1 MIKLGKVL
9 LTDGS
14 YKHTLASAISLK
26 KAGYEVHVMGR
37 KTNVCR
43 FSLFVDKFL
52 VGNYFYEYKIDDL
65 INLLKHEKYDVIL
78 AVSGKSV
85 KYLSKN
91 SEVIHKYSKFIV
103 SDIDTIECAL
113 DKISS
118 SEIAAELLINTIPFA
133 YSDSIDDLYQKSL
146 QLTFPLVL
154 KSKDELKKSSVFYIN
169 DKSELKRSI
178 CQYYAKYDFLPLV
191 QQYIEG
197 DGYGYFSL
205 NIRGVPLL
213 NFAHKRIREA
223 PASGGVSSCAEYY
236 EGSDVMEMGRKLM
249 EKLKWNGLSM
259 VEFKKEK
266 STGKL
271 FLMEINPKL
280 WGSLD
285 LAIECYANFPLKYVE
300 ICQGN
305 YTQEE
310 IEKRRLRFSWIAT
323 EEILHFFTRFKS
335 IKPILSDMVSKNV
348 ITNFRVNDP
357 VATVFSIFISF
368 LLALKYLLKDNFII
382 KQFFRLKRTGFKY
395 FLIRFFTEK
404 LGIPYL
410 KYGRLSKKIYIG
422 GQPSKLGL
430 QCLYF
435 MGFTHVINLRDE
447 FSYDFNGLL
456 VVDQFP
462 IVEFDAVSKEEL
474 YRITSRIN
482 EIVLD
487 TKSKIYI
494 HCTEGVGRAPMIGV
508 SYLMSL
514 GNDLKSSYQRV
525 KNTRPFISFV
535 KLQYKSL
542 VELENFLK

>member
-1 MIKLGKVL
+1 MTKLGKVL

-43 FSLFVDKFL
+43 FSLFVDKFI
-52 VGNYFYEYKIDDL
+52 VGSYFYQYKIDDL
-65 INLLKHEKYDVIL
+65 INLLKLEKYDVIL

-85 KYLSKN
+85 KYLSEN
-91 SEVIHKYSKFIV
+91 SDVICKYSKFIV
-103 SDIDTIECAL
+103 SDIDKIECAL
-113 DKISS
+113 DKILS
-118 SEIAAELLINTIPFA
+118 SEIASEMLINTIPFA

-146 QLTFPLVL
+146 HLTFPLVL
-154 KSKDELKKSSVFYIN
+154 KSKDELRKSSVFYVMK
-169 DKSELKRSI
+169 KSELKRAI
-178 CQYYAKYDFLPLV
+178 CKYYALYDFLPIV

-205 NIRGVPLL
+205 NKAGVPLL

-249 EKLKWNGLSM
+249 EKLKWDGLSM

-285 LAIECYANFPLKYVE
+285 LAIECYANFPLMYVE
-300 ICQGN
+300 ICQGKFPQN
-305 YTQEE
+305 GK
-310 IEKRRLRFSWIAT
+310 EKRNLRFSWIAT
-323 EEILHFFTRFKS
+323 EEILHLSTRFKS

-348 ITNFRVNDP
+348 ITNFRLNDP
-357 VATVFSIFISF
+357 VATVFSILISF
-368 LLALKYLLKDNFII
+368 LSTLKYVLKNNFII
-382 KQFFRLKRTGFKY
+382 KQFFRLKRTGVKY
-395 FLIRFFTEK
+395 FLIRFFTEMI
-404 LGIPYL
+404 GVPFL
-410 KYGRLSKKIYIG
+410 KYGRLSEKIYIG

-430 QCLYF
+430 KFLSF
-435 MGFTHVINLRDE
+435 MGFTHVINLREE
-447 FSYDFNGLL
+447 FSYDFSGKLF
-456 VVDQFP
+456 VIQCP
-462 IVEFDAVSKEEL
+462 IVEFDAVSREEL

-487 TKSKIYI
+487 AKSKIYI

-508 SYLMSL
+508 SYLMGL
-514 GNDLKSSYQRV
+514 GKDLKSAHECV
-525 KNTRPFISFV
+525 KNARPFTSFA

-542 VELENFLK
+542 VEFEKYLK